1 MLVLELCY
9 RINYYTLKD
18 SLKGFEP
25 WLLLLKPHL
34 YYIFFV
40 YFIKTE
46 NFIWFNLYIVWGKY
60 QYIYQVQWCL
70 VILDLTSS
78 YKVVQ
83 VGKSCGSGLRY
94 VHQGLDE
101 RYINVMSSNESDG
114 SYKSTNL
121 TQTFWGIEHFFDIW
135 VKLMGFGHFQKIF

>member
-40 YFIKTE
+40 YFIKIE

-60 QYIYQVQWCL
+60 QYICQVQWCL

-83 VGKSCGSGLRY
+83 VETSCGSGLRY
-94 VHQGLDE
+94 VHQGLDG